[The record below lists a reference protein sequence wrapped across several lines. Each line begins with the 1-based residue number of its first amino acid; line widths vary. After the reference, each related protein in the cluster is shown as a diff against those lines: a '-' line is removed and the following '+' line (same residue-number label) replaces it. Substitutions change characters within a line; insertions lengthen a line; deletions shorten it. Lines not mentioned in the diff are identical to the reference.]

1 MQTPVAH
8 HAPIEPDSFKNT
20 KQNKVPEPE
29 KNISKST
36 PIINQPIVFSINVNY
51 LHSDVTILE

>member
-1 MQTPVAH
+1 MQIPVAH

-29 KNISKST
+29 KNISKSI
-36 PIINQPIVFSINVNY
+36 PIINQPMFFSIYVIC
-51 LHSDVTILE
+51 LHSDITILE